1 MKFSDNVS
9 FAVRDLNRR
18 KKRTLL
24 TSIGIIV
31 GTILI
36 LLMVSLGIMLKGFLI
51 QTIDSGSS
59 SKVITVEPFKADSNL
74 KDIKNY
80 TTWIK
85 TNFNKIDN
93 STLSKISKTSGV
105 NQIQA
110 YISGDLAKIELNGNT
125 YNSTFPIVGY
135 DLNYSI
141 FLNSQIES
149 AKTAAKKL
157 NFKPIIAGN
166 TLTEANKN
174 DILVGESLLKNL
186 DITNPNDIV
195 GKQLTFVVDN
205 INGTPITPV
214 YKTFT
219 VAGVISKDLSDGNKI
234 IMDSENAAS
243 LIGVLQYTNNFMDTY
258 GYNAVKIETNS
269 IGDVSAVQNDLNN
282 LNYKTSSNESTT
294 KDINKNFNNIT
305 LMLSILGVI
314 VLIVAAIGI
323 INTMI
328 MAVHER
334 TKSIGVMKSLGAS
347 SFDILSMFLFQST
360 IIGFIGSIIG
370 SLISFGLFKL
380 ISYSVEQILLKQGF
394 SLSLLSNIPWWLIVA
409 TIAFSVII
417 SLLAGIYPAVRA
429 SKLDPIEALRH

>member
-1 MKFSDNVS
+1 MKFSDNLS

-36 LLMVSLGIMLKGFLI
+36 LLMVSLGLTLKGFLV

-59 SKVITVEPFKADSNL
+59 SKVITVEPFKGDSNL

-80 TTWIK
+80 TTWLK
-85 TNFNKIDN
+85 TNFNKIDD
-93 STLSKISKTSGV
+93 STLSDISKISGV
-105 NQIQA
+105 SQIQA
-110 YISGDLAKIELNGNT
+110 YISGDLARIELNGNT
-125 YNSTFPIVGY
+125 YNATFPIIGY
-135 DLNYSI
+135 DLNYSV
-141 FLNSQIES
+141 FLNSQIDS
-149 AKTAAKKL
+149 AKTSSKDV
-157 NFKPIIAGN
+157 NFKSIIAGT
-166 TLTEANKN
+166 TLTKSNEN
-174 DILVGESLLKNL
+174 DVLVGESLLSDL
-186 DITNPNDIV
+186 GVTNPNTIV
-195 GKQLTFVVDN
+195 GKQITFVIDN

-219 VAGVISKDLSDGNKI
+219 VAGVINKNLSSGNKI
-234 IMDSENAAS
+234 VMNIQSAAD
-243 LIGVLQYTNNFMDTY
+243 LVGVLQYTNNFMNTY
-258 GYNAVKIETNS
+258 GYNGVKIEADNIS
-269 IGDVSAVQNDLNN
+269 DVSSIQSALTS
-282 LNYKTSSNESTT
+282 LGYKTSSNESTT
-294 KDINKNFNNIT
+294 KEIDKNFNNVT
-305 LMLSILGVI
+305 LMLSILGII

-347 SFDILSMFLFQST
+347 SSDILSMFLFQSAV
-360 IIGFIGSIIG
+360 IGLIGSIIG
-370 SLISFGLFKL
+370 SLISISLFKL
-380 ISYSVEQILLKQGF
+380 ISYYIQESLLKQGF
-394 SLSLLSNIPWWLIVA
+394 SLSLLNNIPWWLIAA

-417 SLLAGIYPAVRA
+417 SLLAGIYPAIRA

>member
-1 MKFSDNVS
+1 MKFSDNLS
-9 FAVRDLNRR
+9 FAIRDLNRR

-59 SKVITVEPFKADSNL
+59 SKVVTVEPFKADSNL

-80 TTWIK
+80 TTWLK
-85 TNFNKIDN
+85 TNFNKIDD
-93 STLSKISKTSGV
+93 STLSNISKISGV
-105 NQIQA
+105 SQIQA
-110 YISGDLAKIELNGNT
+110 YISGDLARIELNGNT
-125 YNSTFPIVGY
+125 YNATFPIVGY

-149 AKTAAKKL
+149 AKTSSKDL
-157 NFKPIIAGN
+157 NFKSIIAGT
-166 TLTEANKN
+166 TLTKANEN
-174 DILVGESLLKNL
+174 DVLVGESLLKNL
-186 DITNPNDIV
+186 GITNPNDIV
-195 GKQLTFVVDN
+195 GKQITFVVNN

-214 YKTFT
+214 YKTFI
-219 VAGVISKDLSDGNKI
+219 VAGVINKDLSDGNKI
-234 IMDSENAAS
+234 VMNSENAAS
-243 LIGVLQYTNNFMDTY
+243 LVGVLQYTNNFMSTY
-258 GYNAVKIETNS
+258 GYNEVKIETNS
-269 IGDVSAVQNDLNN
+269 IGDVSSVQSALNN

-294 KDINKNFNNIT
+294 KDIDKNFNNIT
-305 LMLSILGVI
+305 LMLSILGII

-347 SFDILSMFLFQST
+347 SSDILSMFLFQSA

-380 ISYSVEQILLKQGF
+380 ISYFVEQTLLKQGF
-394 SLSLLSNIPWWLIVA
+394 SLSLLCNIPWWLIAA
-409 TIAFSVII
+409 TIAFSVVI
-417 SLLAGIYPAVRA
+417 SLLAGIYPAIRA

>member
-59 SKVITVEPFKADSNL
+59 SKVITVEPFKANSNL

-93 STLSKISKTSGV
+93 STLSKISKISGV

-174 DILVGESLLKNL
+174 DILVGESLL
-186 DITNPNDIV
+186 
-195 GKQLTFVVDN
+195 
-205 INGTPITPV
+205 
-214 YKTFT
+214 
-219 VAGVISKDLSDGNKI
+219 
-234 IMDSENAAS
+234 
-243 LIGVLQYTNNFMDTY
+243 
-258 GYNAVKIETNS
+258 
-269 IGDVSAVQNDLNN
+269 
-282 LNYKTSSNESTT
+282 
-294 KDINKNFNNIT
+294 
-305 LMLSILGVI
+305 
-314 VLIVAAIGI
+314 
-323 INTMI
+323 
-328 MAVHER
+328 
-334 TKSIGVMKSLGAS
+334 
-347 SFDILSMFLFQST
+347 
-360 IIGFIGSIIG
+360 
-370 SLISFGLFKL
+370 
-380 ISYSVEQILLKQGF
+380 
-394 SLSLLSNIPWWLIVA
+394 
-409 TIAFSVII
+409 
-417 SLLAGIYPAVRA
+417 
-429 SKLDPIEALRH
+429 

>member
-1 MKFSDNVS
+1 MRFSDNLS

-36 LLMVSLGIMLKGFLI
+36 LLMVSLGMMLKGFLV

-80 TTWIK
+80 TTWLK
-85 TNFNKIDN
+85 TNFNKIDD
-93 STLSKISKTSGV
+93 STLSDISKISGV

-110 YISGDLAKIELNGNT
+110 YISGDLARIELNGNT
-125 YNSTFPIVGY
+125 YNATFPIIGY
-135 DLNYSI
+135 DLNYSV
-141 FLNSQIES
+141 FLNSEIDS
-149 AKTAAKKL
+149 AKTSSKDV
-157 NFKPIIAGN
+157 NFKPIIAGT
-166 TLTEANKN
+166 TLTKANEN
-174 DILVGESLLKNL
+174 DVLVGESLLKDL
-186 DITNPNDIV
+186 GVTNPNDIV
-195 GKQLTFVVDN
+195 GKEITFVVNN

-219 VAGVISKDLSDGNKI
+219 VAGVINKNLSSGNKI
-234 IMDSENAAS
+234 VMDASNAAS
-243 LIGVLQYTNNFMDTY
+243 LVGVLQYTNNFMNTY
-258 GYNAVKIETNS
+258 GYNGVKIESNT
-269 IGDVSAVQNDLNN
+269 ISAVSSIQSKLSS

-294 KDINKNFNNIT
+294 EEINKNFSNIT
-305 LMLSILGVI
+305 LMLSILGII

-334 TKSIGVMKSLGAS
+334 TKSIGVMKSIGAS
-347 SFDILSMFLFQST
+347 DSDILSMFLFQSAV
-360 IIGFIGSIIG
+360 IGLVGSIIG
-370 SLISFGLFKL
+370 ALISFGLFKL
-380 ISYSVEQILLKQGF
+380 ISYIIEQILLKQGY

-417 SLLAGIYPAVRA
+417 SLLAGIYPAIKA